1 MAHQNWRYVITESLL
16 IVLSLLLAFFANQWR
31 ADAEAQKQSDEALAN
46 IREEIARNKASLE
59 TVIPYH
65 EEILTQLENYIKNKN
80 SPRSGMLM
88 AHLTLFAPKGLNPP
102 VLQKSAWTISQSSN
116 ALRVNFDLLYS
127 LSSLYFL
134 QEVGVNKTLERM
146 LNKVMSKSMFE
157 NKRDFM
163 PDLLYLQLL
172 TGELLQQERFL
183 VEQCAERLSAIDA
196 LLETE

>member
-31 ADAEAQKQSDEALAN
+31 ADTEAQKLSNEALSN
-46 IREEIARNKASLE
+46 IREEIARNHASLE
-59 TVIPYH
+59 NVIPYH
-65 EEILTQLENYIKNKN
+65 EEILTNLQAYIKEEKTA
-80 SPRSGMLM
+80 RQGMLM
-88 AHLTLFAPKGLNPP
+88 EQLQKFAPRGLNPP
-102 VLQKSAWTISQSSN
+102 VLQNSAWSISQSSN

-146 LNKVMSKSMFE
+146 LNTVMSKSMFE
-157 NKRDFM
+157 NKRDFT